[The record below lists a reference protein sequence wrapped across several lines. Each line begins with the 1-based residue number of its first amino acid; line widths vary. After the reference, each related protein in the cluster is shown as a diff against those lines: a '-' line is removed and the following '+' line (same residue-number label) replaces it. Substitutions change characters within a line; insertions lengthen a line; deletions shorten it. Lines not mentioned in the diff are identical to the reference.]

1 MLSSLSFIEF
11 LNRILNC
18 SQHICDAHD
27 GTIDWLELLAFA
39 QKQAIA
45 GVYWHGFQNLRQGE
59 DNPLTEDEVLEWVS
73 EYERI
78 SKRNRLVYKKAAWV
92 CKNFQAEG
100 FRACILK
107 GQGNALMYPDKMAR
121 VSGDID
127 VWLWPKAEDGKTLE
141 KLFISQRR
149 KRILDY
155 VRKFDQKAR
164 MRYHHV
170 DFDVI
175 NDVPVEVHFFPI
187 SMNNP
192 WANRR
197 LQRWFD
203 EQASAQF
210 GHDVNFTLPKEGSS
224 SMDAQNDSV
233 GERLG
238 FNCPTNGF
246 NLVYQMLHILHHFF
260 DEGIGLRQL
269 IDYYYLLQQDLTTKE
284 KSDAVRMFERLRIV
298 DFARAVMYV
307 EQEVLGL
314 DSKYLV
320 LNPDEKRG
328 KVLMEEIIQ
337 GGNFGK
343 DFTFSHAT
351 TGKKYFAK
359 ITRNIRLVRMC
370 PSEALWEPVFR
381 TWHFFWRM
389 YARTL

>member
-1 MLSSLSFIEF
+1 MLIPLLNIFRACLQIRDVHGPIVYFDGKDLLSFARKQSIIGVAWNALKNGYGDSDF
-11 LNRILNC
+11 
-18 SQHICDAHD
+18 
-27 GTIDWLELLAFA
+27 EL
-39 QKQAIA
+39 
-45 GVYWHGFQNLRQGE
+45 
-59 DNPLTEDEVLEWVS
+59 DEDEVLEWQS
-73 EYERI
+73 NYLNI
-78 SKRNRLVYKKAAWV
+78 AKRNIHVYKKAAWV

-127 VWLWPKAEDGKTLE
+127 VWLWPTAEDGKTLAT
-141 KLFISQRR
+141 LTQRQRR

-155 VRKFDQKAR
+155 VRQFDKKAR

-170 DFDVI
+170 DFDI
-175 NDVPVEVHFFPI
+175 IKDVPVEVHFFPI

-210 GHDVNFTLPKEGSS
+210 GHHVNFTLPKEGSS
-224 SMDAQNDSV
+224 GMDAPNDSV

-246 NLVYQMLHILHHFF
+246 NLIYQMLHILHHFF

-269 IDYYYLLQQDLTTKE
+269 IDYYYLLQQELTTKE
-284 KSDAVRMFERLRIV
+284 KADAVRMFERLHV
-298 DFARAVMYV
+298 LDFARAVMYV
-307 EQEVLGL
+307 EQEILGL
-314 DSKYLV
+314 DSDYL
-320 LNPDEKRG
+320 LLEPDEKRG

-343 DFTFSHAT
+343 DSTFSHAR
-351 TGKKYFAK
+351 TGRKYFAK
-359 ITRNIRLVRMC
+359 IARNIRLVKMC
-370 PSEALWEPVFR
+370 PCEALWEPVFR